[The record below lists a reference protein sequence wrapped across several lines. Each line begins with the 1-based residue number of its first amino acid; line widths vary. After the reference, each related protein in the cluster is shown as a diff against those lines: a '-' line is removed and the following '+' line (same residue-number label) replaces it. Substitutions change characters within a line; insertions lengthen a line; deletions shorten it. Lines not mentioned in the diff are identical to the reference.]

1 MSLRLKRWLFI
12 PLICF
17 WACHVS
23 AQSYTISGYI
33 SDKSSDEM
41 LISANVYDFESS
53 SGTVSNTYG
62 FYSITLPAGAVKIR
76 ASYIGFTDINM
87 VFNLSRDTTINFPLP
102 SSVEMEEVV
111 ITADKASEGR
121 IEERTQ
127 MSTVEVPIEQIKK
140 IPALLGEVDV
150 IKALQ
155 LLPGVQSGGEGSSG
169 LYVRGGSPDQNLILL
184 DGVPVYNANH
194 LFGFFSVFNAD
205 AIKDVKLIKGGFPAR
220 YGGRLSSVLE
230 INMKEGN
237 RNEFH
242 GEGAIGIV
250 ASKLTL
256 EGPISEKTSF
266 LISGRRTY
274 IDILAKPF
282 IEQGF
287 EDDGQEGGTGYY
299 FYDLN
304 AKINHTFS
312 DKDKL
317 YISTYTGKD
326 RFYLNTKELDSNPA
340 DVLEF
345 GLGWGNLTTAI
356 RWNHLIT
363 PKLFGNLTATYSK
376 YQFDVLSK
384 FGEEYDNP
392 ALDEEFRLE
401 YDSGIRDYALKLDFD
416 YLPNPN
422 HFIRFGINGINHEF
436 NPGTFDLGL
445 KDPNIDDFSR
455 TISQTKVNAQEVALY
470 VEDDMQLFDGFKMNA
485 GIHTSA
491 FIVQDKSYYSFQPRL
506 STRYLLENGI
516 AVKASFATM
525 TQYIHL
531 LSNEGPGLPTDLWLP
546 STARVKPQNSWQAA
560 AGLAKTLNDTYEV
573 SLEGYYKKM
582 SNLIAYRDGSG
593 LFELSD
599 WEDRIVTG
607 KGDSYGVEAFIQ
619 KKKGRL
625 TGWIGYT
632 WSKSDRQFEDLNFGK
647 KFPYTYD
654 RRNDISVVATYKLS
668 EKINFAGTWVYG
680 TGNAVSLANSQYR
693 ALYDTGTF
701 TDGGNFSY
709 YEDRNN
715 FRMNA
720 YHRMDLGITYT
731 RKKKNWDSVWS
742 IGAYNAYNRKNP
754 FFIFTDEDFNPT
766 TQTSET
772 VLKQAS
778 LFPIIPYITYSFKF

>member
-1 MSLRLKRWLFI
+1 MSELPFNLISVFTFCLFVNTV
-12 PLICF
+12 F
-17 WACHVS
+17 S
-23 AQSYTISGYI
+23 QSYTISGYI
-33 SDKSSDEM
+33 SDQSSDEM
-41 LISANVYDFESS
+41 LMSANIYNFESN

-62 FYSITLPAGAVKIR
+62 FYSLTLPKGTVDIR
-76 ASYIGFTDINM
+76 ASYIGFTDILTS
-87 VFNLSRDTTINFPLP
+87 FELTKDTIINFSLP
-102 SSVEMEEVV
+102 SSIEIDEVV
-111 ITADKASEGR
+111 ITADKTSEGR

-127 MSTVEVPIEQIKK
+127 MSIVEVPVEQIKK

-266 LISGRRTY
+266 ILSGRRTY
-274 IDILAKPF
+274 IDLLAKPF
-282 IEQGF
+282 IQQGF

-299 FYDLN
+299 FYDFN

-312 DKDKL
+312 EKDKL

-326 RFYLNTKELDSNPA
+326 KFYLDSKERDTNPS

-356 RWNHLIT
+356 RWNHLIS
-363 PKLFGNLTATYSK
+363 PKLFGNLTATVSNYE
-376 YQFDVLSK
+376 FDVLSK
-384 FGEEYDNP
+384 FGEEYIDPILN
-392 ALDEEFRLE
+392 EEFRLE
-401 YDSGIRDYALKLDFD
+401 YDSGIRDYAVKFDFD

-422 HFIRFGINGINHEF
+422 HFIRFGVNGINHDF
-436 NPGTFDLGL
+436 NPGTFDLDFT
-445 KDPNIDDFSR
+445 DPDATNFST
-455 TISQTKVNAQEVALY
+455 TISQTKVDAQEISIY
-470 VEDDMQLFDGFKMNA
+470 IEDDMQLFEGFKMNA
-485 GIHTSA
+485 GLHGST
-491 FIVQDKSYYSFQPRL
+491 FIVEGKKYYSIQPRI
-506 STRYLLENGI
+506 STRYLMDNGI
-516 AVKASFATM
+516 AIKGSFATM
-525 TQYIHL
+525 NQYIHL

-546 STARVKPQNSWQAA
+546 STAKVKPQDSWQAA
-560 AGLAKTLNDTYEV
+560 AGLSKTLNDTYEV
-573 SLEGYYKKM
+573 SIEGYYKKM
-582 SNLIAYRDGSG
+582 NNLIAYRDGSG
-593 LFELSD
+593 LFEFGD
-599 WEDRIVTG
+599 WQDRIVIG
-607 KGDSYGVEAFIQ
+607 QGDSYGIEAFIQ

-625 TGWIGYT
+625 TGWVGYT
-632 WSKSDRQFEDLNFGK
+632 YSKSDRQFDYLNFGK
-647 KFPYTYD
+647 EFPYTYD
-654 RRNDISVVATYKLS
+654 RRNDISIVATYKIS
-668 EKINFAGTWVYG
+668 DKINFAGTWVYG
-680 TGNAVSLANSQYR
+680 TGNAVSLANSTYR
-693 ALYDTGTF
+693 GLYDAGTF

-720 YHRMDLGITYT
+720 YHRLDLGITYT
-731 RKKKNWDSVWS
+731 RKKNHWDSIWS
-742 IGAYNAYNRKNP
+742 FGAYNSYNRKNP
-754 FFIFTDEDFNPT
+754 FFIFTDTDFDST
-766 TQTSET
+766 TQSETT

-778 LFPIIPYITYSFKF
+778 LFPIIPYITYSFNF